1 MKKEEKAIVQN
12 PNDIS
17 RIASD
22 MYVVRGEINLVHDI
36 RIDGH
41 CDGNITSKARIIIG
55 ETANVKGKVI
65 CNNLDVWGNIDGEI
79 IVRDCLSLKKGCSVT
94 GIVRTANIVSEYGAR
109 LNGDT
114 KIIEGDTFTELC
126 KGNRFLEVQEEGNN

>member
-1 MKKEEKAIVQN
+1 MKKEGKAIVQN

-22 MYVVRGEINLVHDI
+22 MSVTQGEISLVRDI

-65 CNNLDVWGNIDGEI
+65 CNNLDVWGNIEGEI
-79 IVRDCLSLKKGCSVT
+79 IVRDCISLKKGCSVT
-94 GIVRTANIVSEYGAR
+94 GLVRTANIVSEYGAK
-109 LNGDT
+109 LCGDT
-114 KIIEGDTFTELC
+114 KIIETETFDELC
-126 KGNRFLEVQEEGNN
+126 KGIKFLEEQN